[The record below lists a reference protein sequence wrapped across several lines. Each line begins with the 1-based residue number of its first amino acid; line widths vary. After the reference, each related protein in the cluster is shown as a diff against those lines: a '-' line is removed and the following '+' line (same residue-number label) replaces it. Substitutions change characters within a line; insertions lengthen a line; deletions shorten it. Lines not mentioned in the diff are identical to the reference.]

1 MNEISNI
8 HAFEDEDFLHACF
21 VWGMAVL
28 GAFAVC
34 LVPVFMLMG
43 GPADLDAADAGG
55 WMAVVGWIVGLAA
68 ISMASFAVHE
78 LVHGVF
84 FKLLAPAGAK
94 VTFGANRETAMI
106 YACAEGVVYSRRRY
120 MAVCLAPTVVV
131 TAALALGF
139 AFSGYPLLCYL
150 AAGLHLSGC
159 VGDWYYVRTILRD
172 RRIVACEEPHDEW
185 QRRLDELRR
194 WCADGDIELIEAGED
209 RERWEA
215 GVAPLGADRA
225 RRCRACY
232 ALRLAEACRVA
243 QERGFEFVGTTLAVS
258 PYQLFETCNDVLERL
273 AAARGLTPVIRDF
286 RPYYPEATRRSRELG
301 MYRQNYCGC
310 RFSAVEAAMDRARI
324 RDERK

>member
-21 VWGMAVL
+21 VWGMVVV
-28 GAFAVC
+28 GVFAVC
-34 LVPVFMLMG
+34 LVPVFMLLG

-131 TAALALGF
+131 TAAFALGF
-139 AFSGYPLLCYL
+139 AFSGYPLL
-150 AAGLHLSGC
+150 
-159 VGDWYYVRTILRD
+159 
-172 RRIVACEEPHDEW
+172 
-185 QRRLDELRR
+185 
-194 WCADGDIELIEAGED
+194 
-209 RERWEA
+209 
-215 GVAPLGADRA
+215 AP
-225 RRCRACY
+225 
-232 ALRLAEACRVA
+232 E
-243 QERGFEFVGTTLAVS
+243 
-258 PYQLFETCNDVLERL
+258 
-273 AAARGLTPVIRDF
+273 
-286 RPYYPEATRRSRELG
+286 
-301 MYRQNYCGC
+301 
-310 RFSAVEAAMDRARI
+310 
-324 RDERK
+324 

>member
-1 MNEISNI
+1 M
-8 HAFEDEDFLHACF
+8 
-21 VWGMAVL
+21 
-28 GAFAVC
+28 FAVC
-34 LVPVFMLMG
+34 LVPVFMLLG

-68 ISMASFAVHE
+68 VSMASFAVHE

-131 TAALALGF
+131 TTALALGF

-172 RRIVACEEPHDEW
+172 RRIVACEDTSF
-185 QRRLDELRR
+185 
-194 WCADGDIELIEAGED
+194 
-209 RERWEA
+209 
-215 GVAPLGADRA
+215 GV
-225 RRCRACY
+225 
-232 ALRLAEACRVA
+232 
-243 QERGFEFVGTTLAVS
+243 
-258 PYQLFETCNDVLERL
+258 
-273 AAARGLTPVIRDF
+273 
-286 RPYYPEATRRSRELG
+286 
-301 MYRQNYCGC
+301 
-310 RFSAVEAAMDRARI
+310 RFFG
-324 RDERK
+324 

>member
-1 MNEISNI
+1 MVGARPGARPGGAVVNSCISFDIIAHAGGCVAGALSYGAMKEISNI

-21 VWGMAVL
+21 TWGMIAL
-28 GAFAVC
+28 GVFAVC

-43 GPADLDAADAGG
+43 GPADLDTAAAGG
-55 WMAVVGWIVGLAA
+55 WTAVVGWIVGLAA

-94 VTFGANRETAMI
+94 VTFGANRETTMI

-131 TAALALGF
+131 TTAFTLGF

-172 RRIVACEEPHDEW
+172 RRIVACEDTSF
-185 QRRLDELRR
+185 
-194 WCADGDIELIEAGED
+194 
-209 RERWEA
+209 
-215 GVAPLGADRA
+215 GVRFFA
-225 RRCRACY
+225 R
-232 ALRLAEACRVA
+232 
-243 QERGFEFVGTTLAVS
+243 
-258 PYQLFETCNDVLERL
+258 
-273 AAARGLTPVIRDF
+273 
-286 RPYYPEATRRSRELG
+286 
-301 MYRQNYCGC
+301 
-310 RFSAVEAAMDRARI
+310 
-324 RDERK
+324 

>member
-1 MNEISNI
+1 
-8 HAFEDEDFLHACF
+8 
-21 VWGMAVL
+21 
-28 GAFAVC
+28 
-34 LVPVFMLMG
+34 
-43 GPADLDAADAGG
+43 
-55 WMAVVGWIVGLAA
+55 MAVVGWIVGLAA

-172 RRIVACEEPHDEW
+172 RRIVACEDTSF
-185 QRRLDELRR
+185 
-194 WCADGDIELIEAGED
+194 
-209 RERWEA
+209 
-215 GVAPLGADRA
+215 GV
-225 RRCRACY
+225 
-232 ALRLAEACRVA
+232 
-243 QERGFEFVGTTLAVS
+243 
-258 PYQLFETCNDVLERL
+258 
-273 AAARGLTPVIRDF
+273 
-286 RPYYPEATRRSRELG
+286 
-301 MYRQNYCGC
+301 
-310 RFSAVEAAMDRARI
+310 RFFG
-324 RDERK
+324 

>member
-21 VWGMAVL
+21 VWGMVVV
-28 GAFAVC
+28 GVFAVC
-34 LVPVFMLMG
+34 LVPVFMLLG

-106 YACAEGVVYSRRRY
+106 YACAEGVV
-120 MAVCLAPTVVV
+120 

-172 RRIVACEEPHDEW
+172 RRIVACEDTSF
-185 QRRLDELRR
+185 
-194 WCADGDIELIEAGED
+194 
-209 RERWEA
+209 
-215 GVAPLGADRA
+215 GV
-225 RRCRACY
+225 
-232 ALRLAEACRVA
+232 
-243 QERGFEFVGTTLAVS
+243 
-258 PYQLFETCNDVLERL
+258 
-273 AAARGLTPVIRDF
+273 
-286 RPYYPEATRRSRELG
+286 
-301 MYRQNYCGC
+301 
-310 RFSAVEAAMDRARI
+310 RFFA
-324 RDERK
+324 K

>member
-21 VWGMAVL
+21 VWGMVVV
-28 GAFAVC
+28 GVFAVC
-34 LVPVFMLMG
+34 LVPVFMLLG

-55 WMAVVGWIVGLAA
+55 WMAVVGWIVGLLR
-68 ISMASFAVHE
+68 SQWRRSPCTSWCTVCF
-78 LVHGVF
+78 LSCWR
-84 FKLLAPAGAK
+84 LAGAK

-172 RRIVACEEPHDEW
+172 RRIVACEDTSF
-185 QRRLDELRR
+185 
-194 WCADGDIELIEAGED
+194 
-209 RERWEA
+209 
-215 GVAPLGADRA
+215 GV
-225 RRCRACY
+225 
-232 ALRLAEACRVA
+232 
-243 QERGFEFVGTTLAVS
+243 
-258 PYQLFETCNDVLERL
+258 
-273 AAARGLTPVIRDF
+273 
-286 RPYYPEATRRSRELG
+286 
-301 MYRQNYCGC
+301 
-310 RFSAVEAAMDRARI
+310 RFFG
-324 RDERK
+324 

>member
-21 VWGMAVL
+21 VWGMVVV
-28 GAFAVC
+28 GVFAVC
-34 LVPVFMLMG
+34 LVPVFMLLG

-139 AFSGYPLLCYL
+139 AFSGYPAAVLPGGRLAFVGLCGRL
-150 AAGLHLSGC
+150 VLRADHFARPPHCRLRG
-159 VGDWYYVRTILRD
+159 YVL
-172 RRIVACEEPHDEW
+172 W
-185 QRRLDELRR
+185 
-194 WCADGDIELIEAGED
+194 
-209 RERWEA
+209 
-215 GVAPLGADRA
+215 RA
-225 RRCRACY
+225 LFRVRRCR
-232 ALRLAEACRVA
+232 
-243 QERGFEFVGTTLAVS
+243 
-258 PYQLFETCNDVLERL
+258 
-273 AAARGLTPVIRDF
+273 
-286 RPYYPEATRRSRELG
+286 
-301 MYRQNYCGC
+301 
-310 RFSAVEAAMDRARI
+310 
-324 RDERK
+324 